1 MLFNFSSII
10 LWRVF
15 PHFFFYPFVMA
26 SLSVKYWIFWIDVF
40 TFILRFS
47 FFSCLSH
54 FLFTF
59 FECLTFSNLISSVIY
74 LDQAFSLEHFL
85 IACWDAF
92 HCPPEDINEIL
103 FLKFL
108 LLLFF
113 VPPFCYELLLFSALR
128 LLFTFVLCCW
138 VLHPGPH
145 STRGAEPC

>member
-1 MLFNFSSII
+1 
-10 LWRVF
+10 
-15 PHFFFYPFVMA
+15 MA

-47 FFSCLSH
+47 IFSCLSH

-59 FECLTFSNLISSVIY
+59 HECLTFSNLISSVIY

-92 HCPPEDINEIL
+92 HYPPEDINEFL

-108 LLLFF
+108 LLLFSVCSHF
-113 VPPFCYELLLFSALR
+113 AMSCFCFLHCTYCLLSFCVAGCCIQGLTAPGGCCLSAETEAFR
-128 LLFTFVLCCW
+128 T
-138 VLHPGPH
+138 
-145 STRGAEPC
+145 